1 MLFSRP
7 RRNRYRRRPS
17 RLTHLGKAVVA
28 GTATAF
34 LAIGW
39 ASQASHGPAREGA
52 EPASVPAAGL
62 APELSPESGS
72 APESGIQPVSA
83 PPRWPGAPHFPASP
97 AASDPDSAARRGS
110 RLDAAP
116 RADFDAG
123 PERPVAAAAA
133 AAIPGDRPAALPAAL
148 DPSGALPP
156 ADPFSASRL
165 GTPPTSRTR
174 FERART
180 LAGAAAPGAREAA
193 MLAAAPSARSH
204 APARGPIRPRL
215 SEWIDARELAIPGVV
230 SGAAATGAAG
240 DRFKVEYTLD
250 EGLTQDVFDILRRG
264 RVERGVAIVID
275 PKTGRLLAYAA
286 TDSNVLPV
294 ERAYPAASII
304 KVITAAALLERRA
317 DPAVWDCLYEGNKYR
332 LSPSR
337 LDRPRAGNHA
347 TLEEALAT
355 SNNQCF
361 SQWAIHGLGE
371 PRLRRM
377 IDLFGWSSRPAI
389 GHDAGRVEP
398 AANRYDLGQLG
409 SGLDGVRVTPLHVAS
424 LASVLADGRLVEPR
438 WIDRVVDAENHVVAL
453 PGTSVPRRVVSPRT
467 ADHLRELMVATTKR
481 GTARRA
487 FRTRRGVP
495 LLGSIDVA
503 GKTGNLN
510 GKNPSGRY
518 EWFFGVAPAEDPKV
532 GVVVLQV
539 HGHLWWARSSEL
551 AANILRS
558 VFCEGSACRA
568 ELATRFTG
576 LPATTAQT
584 PVLVSDL
591 EQTSRVSA
599 SSSR

>member
-39 ASQASHGPAREGA
+39 ASQASHGPSREDA
-52 EPASVPAAGL
+52 EPAP
-62 APELSPESGS
+62 SPVADS
-72 APESGIQPVSA
+72 ALHPVSA
-83 PPRWPGAPHFPASP
+83 PPRWPGASHFPASP
-97 AASDPDSAARRGS
+97 ASSEADAAAHAGS

-123 PERPVAAAAA
+123 PQRPPAPAG
-133 AAIPGDRPAALPAAL
+133 AAIAGDLPAVRPAAL
-148 DPSGALPP
+148 DPFGAK
-156 ADPFSASRL
+156 PFDDSLLDSRL
-165 GTPPTSRTR
+165 GTPPTSRMR
-174 FERART
+174 FERARPSEGRAAT
-180 LAGAAAPGAREAA
+180 AGLHEPAT
-193 MLAAAPSARSH
+193 LAAASSGQRLAR
-204 APARGPIRPRL
+204 AGTNVRPRL
-215 SEWIDARELAIPGVV
+215 AEWIDARELAIPGVV
-230 SGAAATGAAG
+230 EGGAAKSPAG
-240 DRFKVEYTLD
+240 DRFKVEYSLD
-250 EGLTQDVFDILRRG
+250 EGLTQDVFDILRQG

-286 TDSNVLPV
+286 TDGSVLPV
-294 ERAYPAASII
+294 DRAYPAASII
-304 KVITAAALLERRA
+304 KVITAAAMLERRP
-317 DPAVWDCLYEGNKYR
+317 DPEAWDCLYEGNKYR

-337 LDRPRAGNHA
+337 LDRPKAGNHS

-377 IDLFGWSSRPAI
+377 IESFGWAARPAI
-389 GHDAGRVEP
+389 GHAAGQVDP

-453 PGTSVPRRVVSPRT
+453 PGTTVPRRVVSPQT
-467 ADHLRELMVATTKR
+467 ADRLRELMVATTKR

-487 FRTRRGVP
+487 FQTRRGVP
-495 LLGSIDVA
+495 LLGPIDVA

-510 GKNPSGRY
+510 GTNPSGRY

-539 HGHLWWARSSEL
+539 HDHLWWARSSEL

-558 VFCEGSACRA
+558 VFCEGSSCRA

-576 LPATTAQT
+576 LPTTAHA

-591 EQTSRVSA
+591 EQTSRVSV
-599 SSSR
+599 SH

>member
-1 MLFSRP
+1 MPVTVSAEQIAAIRAAMGDP
-7 RRNRYRRRPS
+7 P
-17 RLTHLGKAVVA
+17 AV
-28 GTATAF
+28 
-34 LAIGW
+34 L
-39 ASQASHGPAREGA
+39 
-52 EPASVPAAGL
+52 PAS
-62 APELSPESGS
+62 
-72 APESGIQPVSA
+72 
-83 PPRWPGAPHFPASP
+83 
-97 AASDPDSAARRGS
+97 
-110 RLDAAP
+110 
-116 RADFDAG
+116 
-123 PERPVAAAAA
+123 
-133 AAIPGDRPAALPAAL
+133 L
-148 DPSGALPP
+148 DPSVDMPLD
-156 ADPFSASRL
+156 DPFVGSRL

-174 FERART
+174 FERAR
-180 LAGAAAPGAREAA
+180 AAAGQAANPAAGDGA
-193 MLAAAPSARSH
+193 MLAAAPSARSRAH
-204 APARGPIRPRL
+204 SPGPNRPRL
-215 SEWIDARELAIPGVV
+215 SEWIDARELEISGVV
-230 SGAAATGAAG
+230 AGAAAKGAVG
-240 DRFKVEYTLD
+240 NRFKVEYTLD

-275 PKTGRLLAYAA
+275 PRTGRLLAYAG
-286 TDSNVLPV
+286 TDADVLPV

-304 KVITAAALLERRA
+304 KVITAAALLEQRA
-317 DPAVWDCLYEGNKYR
+317 DPAVWDCLYEGNQYR

-371 PRLRRM
+371 PRLRHM
-377 IDLFGWSSRPAI
+377 IELFGWASRPAI

-398 AANRYDLGQLG
+398 AADRYDLGQLG

-453 PGTSVPRRVVSPRT
+453 PGTTVPRRVVSPRT
-467 ADHLRELMVATTKR
+467 ADELRELMVATTKR

-495 LLGSIDVA
+495 LLGPIEVA

-510 GKNPSGRY
+510 GTNPSGRY
-518 EWFFGVAPAEDPKV
+518 EWFFGLAPAENPKV

-568 ELATRFTG
+568 ELATRFTS